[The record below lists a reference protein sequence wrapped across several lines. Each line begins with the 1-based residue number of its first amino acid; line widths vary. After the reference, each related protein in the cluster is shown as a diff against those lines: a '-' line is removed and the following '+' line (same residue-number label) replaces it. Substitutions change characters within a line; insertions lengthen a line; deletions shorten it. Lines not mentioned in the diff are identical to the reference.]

1 MDIHP
6 IKKRNRSSMAD
17 KMNNMICAD
26 GWLGFGS
33 RVRSIVID
41 VNVKPLK
48 RDNAFVRI
56 DIY

>member
-1 MDIHP
+1 MKNR
-6 IKKRNRSSMAD
+6 KKSSKADNRNNVIWDEIR
-17 KMNNMICAD
+17 
-26 GWLGFGS
+26 LGSGS

-48 RDNAFVRI
+48 RVKAFVTL